1 MKGRGALNPP
11 QVLYIF
17 DRGFGDRFYL
27 GNRAFGG
34 PKAMARTL
42 ELTEN
47 VEMYLKY
54 IHLLYQQS
62 HSAAKTGEISHYLDV
77 APSSVTEM
85 LERLEKDG
93 LVKYRKYQGATLT
106 KRGREI
112 AVKILR
118 RHCTM
123 EYFLVQALRVP
134 EGRYHNEACEMEHV
148 LSEDTTR
155 RLQKLIDQPATC
167 PDCYDLSRL
176 HCKYLAA
183 KA

>member
-1 MKGRGALNPP
+1 
-11 QVLYIF
+11 
-17 DRGFGDRFYL
+17 
-27 GNRAFGG
+27 
-34 PKAMARTL
+34 MARTL

-54 IHLLYQQS
+54 IYLLAQRN
-62 HSAAKTGEISHYLDV
+62 HAPAKTGEISKYLNV

-93 LVKYRKYQGATLT
+93 LVKYRKYQGATLA
-106 KRGREI
+106 KRGRDL

-123 EYFLVQALRVP
+123 EYFLVQALNVP
-134 EGRYHNEACEMEHV
+134 EGRYHDEACEMEHV

-155 RLQKLIDQPATC
+155 RLQKLIEQPDTC
-167 PDCYDLSRL
+167 PDCYDLSKL
-176 HCKYLAA
+176 HCQYLAG
-183 KA
+183 KR

>member
-1 MKGRGALNPP
+1 
-11 QVLYIF
+11 
-17 DRGFGDRFYL
+17 
-27 GNRAFGG
+27 
-34 PKAMARTL
+34 MARTL

-54 IHLLYQQS
+54 IYLLSQRN
-62 HSAAKTGEISHYLDV
+62 HAAAKTGEISKYLKV

-106 KRGREI
+106 KRGRDV

-123 EYFLVQALRVP
+123 EYFLVQALGVP
-134 EGRYHNEACEMEHV
+134 EGRYHDEACEMEHV
-148 LSEDTTR
+148 LSDDTTR
-155 RLQKLIDQPATC
+155 RLQKQIEQPDTC
-167 PDCYDLSRL
+167 PDCYDLGKL
-176 HCKYLAA
+176 HCSYLVG
-183 KA
+183 KR

>member
-1 MKGRGALNPP
+1 
-11 QVLYIF
+11 
-17 DRGFGDRFYL
+17 
-27 GNRAFGG
+27 
-34 PKAMARTL
+34 MARTV

-54 IHLLYQQS
+54 IYLLSQRS
-62 HSAAKTGEISHYLDV
+62 HSAAKTGEVSKYLKV

-106 KRGREI
+106 KRGRDV

-123 EYFLVQALRVP
+123 EYFLVQALSVP
-134 EGRYHNEACEMEHV
+134 EGRYHDEACEMEHV
-148 LSEDTTR
+148 LSDDTTR
-155 RLQKLIDQPATC
+155 RLQKLIEQPATC
-167 PDCYDLSRL
+167 PDCYDLSKL
-176 HCKYLAA
+176 HCSYLAG
-183 KA
+183 KR

>member
-1 MKGRGALNPP
+1 MA
-11 QVLYIF
+11 V
-17 DRGFGDRFYL
+17 FGM
-27 GNRAFGG
+27 

-54 IHLLYQQS
+54 IYLLSQRN
-62 HSAAKTGEISHYLDV
+62 HSAAKTGEVSRYLKV

-85 LERLEKDG
+85 LERLQKDG

-106 KRGREI
+106 KRGREV
-112 AVKILR
+112 AVKILQ

-123 EYFLVQALRVP
+123 EYFLVQALSVP
-134 EGRYHNEACEMEHV
+134 EGRYHDEACEMEHV
-148 LSEDTTR
+148 LSDDTTR

-167 PDCYDLSRL
+167 PDCYDLGKL
-176 HCKYLAA
+176 HCSYLAG
-183 KA
+183 KR